1 MEKQENKVNIND
13 ISGEL
18 TFAEKVVKK
27 IIGYA
32 MDNIDGLLTINGGF
46 FSNIAEKLVNTNDVT
61 TGINAE
67 VGKKQ
72 VAVDMDVVV
81 EYDKD
86 SRHIYDEIKRIIAKD
101 ISEMTHLEVVEVNVN
116 VVDIKTQEQYEE
128 ESETVQDKVTSA
140 GKTTGHYISQQTSK
154 ATQSVNESVE
164 NFEENREPRVE

>member
-1 MEKQENKVNIND
+1 MQRQEDKVNTSN

-46 FSNIAEKLVNTNDVT
+46 FSNIAGKLVNTNDVT

-81 EYDKD
+81 EYGKD
-86 SRHIYDEIKRIIAKD
+86 SRHIYDEIKRMISTD
-101 ISEMTHLEVVEVNVN
+101 VSEMTHLDVVEVNVN
-116 VVDIKTQEQYEE
+116 VVDIKTQEEYEQ

-140 GKTTGHYISQQTSK
+140 GKTTGQYISQQTNK
-154 ATQSVNESVE
+154 ATQSISEDVE
-164 NFEENREPRVE
+164 NIQENREPRVE

>member
-1 MEKQENKVNIND
+1 MERQENKVNTNN

-18 TFAEKVVKK
+18 TFAEKVIKK

-46 FSNIAEKLVNTNDVT
+46 FSNVAEKLVNTNNVT

-81 EYDKD
+81 EYGKD
-86 SRHIYDEIKRIIAKD
+86 SRHIYDEIKRLISKD
-101 ISEMTHLEVVEVNVN
+101 VSEMTHLDVVEVNVN
-116 VVDIKTQEQYEE
+116 VVDIKTQEEYEE

-154 ATQSVNESVE
+154 ATQNINEDVE
-164 NFEENREPRVE
+164 NIQENREPRVE

>member
-1 MEKQENKVNIND
+1 M
-13 ISGEL
+13 
-18 TFAEKVVKK
+18 
-27 IIGYA
+27 
-32 MDNIDGLLTINGGF
+32 
-46 FSNIAEKLVNTNDVT
+46 NTNDVT

-81 EYDKD
+81 EYGKD
-86 SRHIYDEIKRIIAKD
+86 SRHIYEEIKRIIAKD
-101 ISEMTHLEVVEVNVN
+101 IREMTHLEVVEVNVN

-164 NFEENREPRVE
+164 NIEENREPRVE

>member
-1 MEKQENKVNIND
+1 MEKQDNKINTNN

-18 TFAEKVVKK
+18 TFAEKVIKK

-81 EYDKD
+81 EYGKD
-86 SRHIYDEIKRIIAKD
+86 SRHIYDEIKRIISKD
-101 ISEMTHLEVVEVNVN
+101 VSEMTHLEVVEVNVN

-140 GKTTGHYISQQTSK
+140 GKTTGHYISQQTNK

>member
-1 MEKQENKVNIND
+1 MSISSKKVI
-13 ISGEL
+13 
-18 TFAEKVVKK
+18 KK

-81 EYDKD
+81 EYGKD
-86 SRHIYDEIKRIIAKD
+86 SRHIYDEIKRIISKD
-101 ISEMTHLEVVEVNVN
+101 VSEMTHLEVVEVNVN

-128 ESETVQDKVTSA
+128 DDEHAFTHEYKL
-140 GKTTGHYISQQTSK
+140 
-154 ATQSVNESVE
+154 
-164 NFEENREPRVE
+164 